1 MKLTPRTLL
10 GRSAFT
16 VALSL
21 LLFMF
26 VSLGSAVY
34 FIAIPMAER
43 SADDFAAVIV
53 SAAHS
58 LQRLPEEL
66 HAELQQQLLV
76 DHGLIVT
83 EHTATLPVKSF
94 DVPYYIFFQESLARR
109 AGQKLQ
115 IFESEMGPIIW
126 VDVPTQ
132 GKTFR
137 MGFNRNRLGTNP
149 PIVVLV
155 AIGGGGLLTWLVS
168 LFEVRRVTRPLA
180 RLSTAVAAISHGSK
194 PPELAEDGPE
204 EIATLA
210 RAFNQMSSDIQEL
223 DDNRTVIVAG
233 ISHDLRTPL
242 TRLELAVEMLDEES
256 EPQLIAG
263 IRRDLAA
270 MNSLIGQ
277 FLEFSKGLANEHP
290 IELDVWQVIEAQAAD
305 LQRDG
310 VDVKLSSCGAPCPYI
325 ADPLALRRLLANL
338 LENAA
343 HYGGS
348 APIDV
353 DLQCDGQAVSIQ
365 ICDRGPG
372 IPADQVEAVFRPF
385 HRLEAARSNRTG
397 GSGLGLAIAR
407 QLAIRHG
414 WTIELLPREGG
425 GTIAKVVLP
434 VADRRLVAT
443 KLS

>member
-1 MKLTPRTLL
+1 MRLTPQTLL

-21 LLFMF
+21 LMFMF

-34 FIAIPMAER
+34 YIAIPMAKR
-43 SADDFAAVIV
+43 SADDFAAIIV

-58 LQRLPEEL
+58 LQRLPEEM
-66 HAELQQQLLV
+66 HAELQQQLLL

-83 EHTATLPVKSF
+83 EQTDTLSEKSF
-94 DVPYYIFFQESLARR
+94 DVPYYIFFQESLAHR

-115 IFESEMGPIIW
+115 MFESERGPLIW

-149 PIVVLV
+149 PIVLLV
-155 AIGGGGLLTWLVS
+155 AIGGGALLTWLVS
-168 LFEVRRVTRPLA
+168 LFEVRRVARPLA
-180 RLSTAVAAISHGSK
+180 RLSSAVAAVGHGDK
-194 PPELAEDGPE
+194 PPTLTEDGPK
-204 EIATLA
+204 EIAALA
-210 RAFNQMSSDIQEL
+210 RAFNQMSCDIQEL
-223 DDNRTVIVAG
+223 ADNRTVIVAG

-242 TRLELAVEMLDEES
+242 TRLELAVEMLDEKS
-256 EPQLIAG
+256 EPQLVAG

-277 FLEFSKGLANEHP
+277 FLEFSKGLASEHP
-290 IELDVWQVIEAQAAD
+290 VELDVWQVIEEQAAD

-353 DLQCDGQAVSIQ
+353 DLQCDEHAVSIQ

-385 HRLEAARSNRTG
+385 HRLESARSNRTG

-407 QLAIRHG
+407 QLATRHG
-414 WTIELLPREGG
+414 WTIELLPRDGG
-425 GTIAKVVLP
+425 GTVAKVGLP
-434 VADRRLVAT
+434 VADRL
-443 KLS
+443 